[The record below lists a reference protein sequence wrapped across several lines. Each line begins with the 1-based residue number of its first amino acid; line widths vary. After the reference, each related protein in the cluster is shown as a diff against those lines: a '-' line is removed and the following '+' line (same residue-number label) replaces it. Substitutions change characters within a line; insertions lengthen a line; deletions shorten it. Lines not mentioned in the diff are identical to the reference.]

1 MIHFYKRYI
10 YITDTMSGVIGGNNI
25 EEEYLWSCTLSGS
38 NKEYSWAPEDAM
50 EEDDDKDIKV
60 KPSHRLLVKMAILM
74 PSAKEEEVSIIQVE
88 SEGYNKQK
96 VVVPICAMK
105 GGQDLQ
111 KYVDLLIPGPA
122 KLTLLQ
128 GEGPIHL
135 AGSHCVDFFGFKDGA
150 GESEDE
156 DEATADEEDAEAEVA
171 KEAGDEKST
180 PSKGTPTKEDSG
192 SKKRKASADPPK
204 SDEKKK
210 KESPAK

>member
-1 MIHFYKRYI
+1 MGAK
-10 YITDTMSGVIGGNNI
+10 
-25 EEEYLWSCTLSGS
+25 
-38 NKEYSWAPEDAM
+38 
-50 EEDDDKDIKV
+50 KD
-60 KPSHRLLVKMAILM
+60 
-74 PSAKEEEVSIIQVE
+74 EVSIIQVE
-88 SEGYNKQK
+88 SEGYNKEK

-105 GGQDLQ
+105 GGQDHQ

-171 KEAGDEKST
+171 KEVGDEKKS
-180 PSKGTPTKEDSG
+180 PSKDKATPTK
-192 SKKRKASADPPK
+192 
-204 SDEKKK
+204 
-210 KESPAK
+210 

>member
-1 MIHFYKRYI
+1 M
-10 YITDTMSGVIGGNNI
+10 G
-25 EEEYLWSCTLSGS
+25 
-38 NKEYSWAPEDAM
+38 
-50 EEDDDKDIKV
+50 
-60 KPSHRLLVKMAILM
+60 
-74 PSAKEEEVSIIQVE
+74 
-88 SEGYNKQK
+88 
-96 VVVPICAMK
+96 PICAMK

-180 PSKGTPTKEDSG
+180 PQRTRQHPLRRIVEARRGRPLLILPRALRR
-192 SKKRKASADPPK
+192 KRR
-204 SDEKKK
+204 
-210 KESPAK
+210 

>member
-1 MIHFYKRYI
+1 M
-10 YITDTMSGVIGGNNI
+10 
-25 EEEYLWSCTLSGS
+25 
-38 NKEYSWAPEDAM
+38 
-50 EEDDDKDIKV
+50 
-60 KPSHRLLVKMAILM
+60 
-74 PSAKEEEVSIIQVE
+74 
-88 SEGYNKQK
+88 GYNKEK

-156 DEATADEEDAEAEVA
+156 DDVATADEEDAKAEVA
-171 KEAGDEKST
+171 KEGGDERS
-180 PSKGTPTKEDSG
+180 SKDKKDTPTKEDSG
-192 SKKRKASADPPK
+192 SKKRKASTDPK
-204 SDEKKK
+204 SAEKK
-210 KESPAK
+210 

>member
-1 MIHFYKRYI
+1 M
-10 YITDTMSGVIGGNNI
+10 GNI

-38 NKEYSWAPEDAM
+38 SKEYTWAPEDPSDSM
-50 EEDDDKDIKV
+50 EDDDPKE

-74 PSAKEEEVSIIQVE
+74 PTAKKDEVSIIQVE
-88 SEGYNKQK
+88 SEGFNKQK
-96 VVVPICAMK
+96 VMVPICAMK

-135 AGSHCVDFFGFKDGA
+135 AGGHCVDFFGFKDGA

-156 DEATADEEDAEAEVA
+156 DDATADEEDAEAEVA
-171 KEAGDEKST
+171 KEGGDERST
-180 PSKGTPTKEDSG
+180 PSKDKKDTPTKEDSG
-192 SKKRKASADPPK
+192 SKKRKASADPK
-204 SDEKKK
+204 SAEKKK
-210 KESPAK
+210 KESPSK

>member
-1 MIHFYKRYI
+1 MPTAK
-10 YITDTMSGVIGGNNI
+10 
-25 EEEYLWSCTLSGS
+25 
-38 NKEYSWAPEDAM
+38 
-50 EEDDDKDIKV
+50 KD
-60 KPSHRLLVKMAILM
+60 
-74 PSAKEEEVSIIQVE
+74 EVSIIEVE

-105 GGQDLQ
+105 GGQDHQ

-156 DEATADEEDAEAEVA
+156 DEAEAEVA
-171 KEAGDEKST
+171 KEAGDEKKST
-180 PSKGTPTKEDSG
+180 PSKDKATPTKEDSG

-204 SDEKKK
+204 SAEKKK